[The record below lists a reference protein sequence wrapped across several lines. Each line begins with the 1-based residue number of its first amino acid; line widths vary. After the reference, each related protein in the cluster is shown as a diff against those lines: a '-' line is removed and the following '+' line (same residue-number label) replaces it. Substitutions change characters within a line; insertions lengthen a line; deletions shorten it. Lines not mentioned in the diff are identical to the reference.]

1 MRSFTNRSLLALSA
15 STVAIIVGTPA
26 FAETQAAVQQQNT
39 TVDCTTVTDQTA
51 HAKCIADQ
59 LQTAP
64 TATPAAKAGETEI
77 YVTGSRIKRPEFTN
91 PNPTQ
96 SYSSQS
102 LQERGATNI

>member
-1 MRSFTNRSLLALSA
+1 MRSRSSVSRLALS
-15 STVAIIVGTPA
+15 SSVVAISAAACATPGSA
-26 FAETQAAVQQQNT
+26 QATAQQSQNV

-64 TATPAAKAGETEI
+64 APSATPAAQAGDTEI

-102 LQERGATNI
+102 LQ